1 MLNVIKNLPRL
12 KGLCYNPRAMAVS
25 FQSKIRNWQRVV
37 QDAAVRSYPQHKLEA
52 RAEYFTSLFSNHLT
66 PASRVLDIGGGWGFY
81 AAPLEKRGH
90 DLTVLDVIKPGF
102 QRAPVII
109 YDGGKM
115 PFEDKS
121 FDASILVTMLHHTPD
136 PASIL
141 KEAVRVTRGKIVVIE
156 DVYNHALGKF
166 WTILRD
172 QFYNVEYFG
181 HPCQFKKSS
190 EWIELFNSLGL
201 KLVEEKQVY
210 TSLSGL
216 SILNAVFVLDV

>member
-1 MLNVIKNLPRL
+1 
-12 KGLCYNPRAMAVS
+12 MAVS
-25 FQSKIRNWQRVV
+25 FQSKIRNWQRHVQDKVV
-37 QDAAVRSYPQHKLEA
+37 QAYPVHKLQK
-52 RAEYFTSLFSNHLT
+52 RAEYFTSLFADHLE

-81 AAPLEKRGH
+81 AEPIENRGH
-90 DLTVLDVIKPGF
+90 DLTVLDVVKPGF
-102 QRAPVII
+102 QRAPVVI

-141 KEAVRVTRGKIVVIE
+141 KEAIRVTKKRIIVIE
-156 DVYNHALGKF
+156 DVYNHTLGKF

-190 EWIELFNSLGL
+190 EWAGLFNSLGL
-201 KLVEEKQVY
+201 TLAEEKQVQ
-210 TSLSGL
+210 TRISGL
-216 SILNAVFVLDV
+216 SILNAVFILKVV

>member
-1 MLNVIKNLPRL
+1 M
-12 KGLCYNPRAMAVS
+12 CYNSRAMAVS
-25 FQSKIRNWQRVV
+25 FQTKIRSWQRRV
-37 QDAAVRSYPQHKLEA
+37 QDRVVRSYPQHKLES
-52 RAEYFTSLFSNHLT
+52 RAEYFTSLFADHLE

-90 DLTVLDVIKPGF
+90 DLTVLDVVKPGF

-136 PASIL
+136 PVSIL
-141 KEAVRVTRGKIVVIE
+141 KEALRVTRKKIIVIE
-156 DVYNHALGKF
+156 DVYNHSIGKF

-181 HPCQFKKSS
+181 HPCQFKRSC
-190 EWIELFNSLGL
+190 EWVDLFKGLGL
-201 KLVEEKQVY
+201 TLEEEKQVR
-210 TSLSGL
+210 TRISGL
-216 SILNAVFVLDV
+216 SILNAVFILNV

>member
-1 MLNVIKNLPRL
+1 
-12 KGLCYNPRAMAVS
+12 MAVS
-25 FQSKIRNWQRVV
+25 FQTKIRNWQRLV
-37 QDAAVRSYPQHKLEA
+37 QDRVVSSYPQHKLEN
-52 RAEYFTSLFSNHLT
+52 RAEYFTSLFADHLE

-81 AAPLEKRGH
+81 AAPIENRGH
-90 DLTVLDVIKPGF
+90 DLTVLDVVKPGF

-115 PFEDKS
+115 PFEDKV

-141 KEAVRVTRGKIVVIE
+141 KEALRVTRKKIIVIE
-156 DVYNHALGKF
+156 DVYNHTFGKF

-181 HPCQFKKSS
+181 HPCQFKKSR

-201 KLVEEKQVY
+201 TLAEEKQVQ
-210 TSLSGL
+210 TRISGL
-216 SILNAVFVLDV
+216 SILNAVFVLDVETTRRTPLTKTS